1 METWYTGHTGNC
13 MCCRDAHHPSA
24 FQHCWHDIREKNI
37 VFLAEVCFC
46 SDMYVDFPAES
57 IKWSM
62 GIIMKS
68 RQTKAKLG
76 NIARKTG
83 DIPHAIVLAY
93 LPTKTRVIVEV
104 VLSVEMIWDSPFQ
117 VQSWIWIIATANS
130 QRGSFLFPI
139 FDSNRKWWRIMKNP

>member
-1 METWYTGHTGNC
+1 
-13 MCCRDAHHPSA
+13 
-24 FQHCWHDIREKNI
+24 
-37 VFLAEVCFC
+37 
-46 SDMYVDFPAES
+46 
-57 IKWSM
+57 
-62 GIIMKS
+62 MKS

-117 VQSWIWIIATANS
+117 VQS
-130 QRGSFLFPI
+130 
-139 FDSNRKWWRIMKNP
+139 